1 MKRRRIAML
10 TTDKGELT
18 CSIKPKQNTEIPMS
32 KRPLKMMNNWLSF
45 FIQFEIK
52 GEKITV
58 AIEKAAKTAPT
69 YPG

>member
-1 MKRRRIAML
+1 MNRRRIAIL
-10 TTDKGELT
+10 TTVAGELT
-18 CSIKPKQNTEIPMS
+18 CSTKPKLNTEIPMS
-32 KRPLKMMNNWLSF
+32 KRPPKMISGWLSF

-69 YPG
+69 